1 MTKRAALLSASLVA
15 LLVYGTPVVAQ
26 GASQGKDLG
35 VAVRVG
41 TVGLGVEVS
50 KWLTGHLGARFGAN
64 LFTKNFNDRELSGNH
79 YDAQIKVHAIMALA
93 DIYLSKRGAFHF
105 TAGLSTNPARVTAT
119 GTPNAGSFE
128 INGHTYTSS
137 QVGVLSGEAK
147 FKKVAP
153 YVGLGFGTAARGGR
167 LAFVFDLGVAL
178 GKPRMLLTA
187 TGAASN
193 AQLQSDL
200 NAEIADA
207 QEDANKL
214 PGYPVISLGLM
225 YRF

>member
-1 MTKRAALLSASLVA
+1 MTKRAALLSAG
-15 LLVYGTPVVAQ
+15 LLGLLGYGAPVLAQ
-26 GASQGKDLG
+26 SESHGNDLG

-50 KWLTGHLGARFGAN
+50 KWITGHLGARFGAN
-64 LFTKNFNDRELSGNH
+64 LFTKNFKDRELSGNH
-79 YDAQIKVHAIMALA
+79 YDAQIKVHAVMALA
-93 DIYLSKRGAFHF
+93 DIYLSRRGAFHF

-119 GTPNAGSFE
+119 GTPSGGTFE
-128 INGHTYTSS
+128 INNHTYTSS
-137 QVGVLSGEAK
+137 QVGVLTAEAK
-147 FKKVAP
+147 FKKMAP

-178 GKPRMLLTA
+178 GKPRILLTA
-187 TGAASN
+187 SGAASN
-193 AQLQSDL
+193 SQLQNDL

-207 QEDANKL
+207 QQDANKL
-214 PGYPVISLGLM
+214 PGYPVLSLGLM